1 MSSLRGA
8 LASVALAV
16 LAAAASGCSGCE
28 TSRHPPPGAEPE
40 PVLVQAASSA
50 AASTSSAAPQV
61 VVKPPPSSVPAP
73 ARQLTWVYDQSP
85 VGKMQVVVA
94 VPEHRAEAGPLPV
107 LIAMHGRGE
116 AFKGPARGARGW
128 IDDYWLLRAIERLHA
143 PPLTAKDF
151 QGFADAERLTL
162 INRSLSERPYRG
174 LIVVCPYTP
183 DILAGDRPFAAAEPL
198 ARFLVDELLP
208 RVRRETPAAQTSA
221 ATGVDGVSLGGRA
234 SLLVGLSRA
243 NAFGAVAALQAA
255 FDSADA
261 AELARR
267 AREAVAKNPKLSLRL
282 LTSEDDYFLV
292 ANRNISKAFDDAGVK
307 HELLEIPG
315 PHDYEFNR
323 GPGAIEMLL
332 FHDRVLRGERAL

>member
-1 MSSLRGA
+1 MSSRRGA

-16 LAAAASGCSGCE
+16 LATVASGCSGCE
-28 TSRHPPPGAEPE
+28 TSGHPPPGAEP
-40 PVLVQAASSA
+40 VVVAAVSASATSKSSA
-50 AASTSSAAPQV
+50 TPPPL
-61 VVKPPPSSVPAP
+61 VVKPPPGSVPAP
-73 ARQLTWVYDQSP
+73 ARQLTWIYDQSP

-94 VPEHRAEAGPLPV
+94 VPEHRTEAGPLPI

-151 QGFADAERLTL
+151 QGFADAERLAL
-162 INRSLSERPYRG
+162 INRSLGERPYRG

-221 ATGVDGVSLGGRA
+221 AAGVDGVSLGGRA

-243 NAFGAVAALQAA
+243 KAFGAVAALQAA

-261 AELARR
+261 PELARR
-267 AREAVAKNPKLSLRL
+267 AREAVTANPKLSLRL

-323 GPGAIEMLL
+323 GPGVFEMLL
-332 FHDRVLRGERAL
+332 FHDRVLRGERPL